1 MISLSLKSLAEVL
14 GVTDGDVVD
23 ATFRDVTIDSRTDCE
38 GKLFVAIRGDN
49 FDGHTFIDAAGDAG
63 VFTARGAERRVAE

>member
-1 MISLSLKSLAEVL
+1 MISMSINRLAEVL
-14 GVTDGDVVD
+14 GVSDGDVVD

-49 FDGHTFIDAAGDAG
+49 FMAINLLKPRFVT
-63 VFTARGAERRVAE
+63 VR